1 MKPQNIGT
9 FAALLGTIL
18 LLTTIVAPTVNAQ
31 ESVQASVSV
40 NITGELT
47 SIGDPSIRILIGAFA
62 IGDPNA
68 LTGRGANSGAV
79 GIGDPTLIP
88 PGPCTWTLT
97 GAIGDPNVRLAGS
110 ATNCLNTRLVGAP
123 VSLIANFRTGEI
135 AFSIGDFQ
143 FTGIGNVVIGNP
155 NISVSVTGQLT
166 SIGDPNDRVFLN
178 ANAIGDPNQLT
189 GRGTVT
195 GIGDPHIDIA
205 VGDPNQFGLTG
216 AVEPDTRIV
225 RLSGFV
231 TFAVDPRLIGTPV
244 SLIGDPNSRSISFS
258 LGSDTF
264 TGIGNVVVGDPNL

>member
-40 NITGELT
+40 NITRELT
-47 SIGDPSIRILIGAFA
+47 SIGDPTIRILISAFA
-62 IGDPNA
+62 IGDPN
-68 LTGRGANSGAV
+68 
-79 GIGDPTLIP
+79 P
-88 PGPCTWTLT
+88 
-97 GAIGDPNVRLAGS
+97 
-110 ATNCLNTRLVGAP
+110 
-123 VSLIANFRTGEI
+123 
-135 AFSIGDFQ
+135 
-143 FTGIGNVVIGNP
+143 
-155 NISVSVTGQLT
+155 
-166 SIGDPNDRVFLN
+166 
-178 ANAIGDPNQLT
+178 LT

-264 TGIGNVVVGDPNL
+264 TGIGNVVV